1 MPTVTTRQH
10 VYANRDINV
19 SAIFINLT
27 DDLAQCSWR
36 ERFPI
41 CVTNLI
47 RYLEVSRQRQEGMQ
61 IALTVRNI
69 SRLPLLSYVI
79 HFNGISNSLSVIFR
93 DNIFLLQVQNIIR
106 V

>member
-1 MPTVTTRQH
+1 M
-10 VYANRDINV
+10 
-19 SAIFINLT
+19 FIKLT

-41 CVTNLI
+41 CLTNLI

-61 IALTVRNI
+61 TVLTVRNI
-69 SRLPLLSYVI
+69 SRLALLSYVI
-79 HFNGISNSLSVIFR
+79 HFNGISLSVIFR